1 MQTTLDVILSKKY
14 LIAALIGIA
23 IFNVVS
29 NVVGNDFAILA
40 GNFAYV
46 PVAGSF
52 LILSMMIVARFGI
65 SGTHGLAWVSFGGY
79 AISWFVAEMLW
90 LVQELYLQIDPF
102 PSAADIFYLI
112 GYPFLLMFFIAYLQP
127 MRSAI
132 TKKMVAASFAFSI
145 GVLSLS
151 LYLVFSGTVNDDIF
165 ELVLATIYPVFD
177 AMVIIPALIGVGLF
191 FKGHVNLMWT
201 LLCLGAISVFAADTA
216 FLIAQNEES
225 YYTGN
230 PMEILFYWNYIL
242 LAFGIYNHL
251 NLFRK
256 PKDSKLE
263 DLR

>member
-1 MQTTLDVILSKKY
+1 MQTTLDVVLSKKY
-14 LIAALIGIA
+14 LIAALAAIT
-23 IFNVVS
+23 IFNTAS
-29 NVVGNDFAILA
+29 NLMGEDFAIFA
-40 GNFAYV
+40 GNLAYV

-52 LILSMMIVARFGI
+52 LGLSILILVRFGI
-65 SGTHGLAWVSFGGY
+65 NGTHGIAWASFGGY

-90 LVQELYLQIDPF
+90 IVQELYLKIDPF

-112 GYPFLLMFFIAYLQP
+112 GYPFLIMFFIAYLQP

-132 TKKMVAASFAFSI
+132 TKKMIGASFAFSI
-145 GVLSLS
+145 GILGIS
-151 LYLVFSGTVNDDIF
+151 LYVVFSTTTNEDIF

-177 AMVIIPALIGVGLF
+177 AMIIIPALIGVGLF

-230 PMEILFYWNYIL
+230 PIEILFYWNYIL
-242 LAFGIYNHL
+242 LAFGIHNHL
-251 NLFRK
+251 NLFQT
-256 PKDSKLE
+256 PQGSKLE

>member
-1 MQTTLDVILSKKY
+1 MQTTLDVVLSKKY
-14 LIAALIGIA
+14 LIAALVGIA
-23 IFNVVS
+23 IFNTAS
-29 NVVGNDFAILA
+29 NLISEDFAVFA
-40 GNFAYV
+40 GNLAYV

-52 LILSMMIVARFGI
+52 LGLSILILVRFGI
-65 SGTHGLAWVSFGGY
+65 SGTHGIAWASFGGY

-90 LVQELYLQIDPF
+90 IVQELYLKIDPF

-112 GYPFLLMFFIAYLQP
+112 GYPFLVMFFIAYLQP

-132 TKKMVAASFAFSI
+132 TKKMIATSFAFSI
-145 GVLSLS
+145 GILGISLHF
-151 LYLVFSGTVNDDIF
+151 VFSTTTNEDIF
-165 ELVLATIYPVFD
+165 ELILATIYPVFD

-201 LLCLGAISVFAADTA
+201 LLCLGIISVFAADTA

-242 LAFGIYNHL
+242 LAFGIHNHL
-251 NLFRK
+251 NLFQA
-256 PKDSKLE
+256 PQGSKLE
-263 DLR
+263 DVR

>member
-14 LIAALIGIA
+14 LIAALAGIA
-23 IFNVVS
+23 VFNVVS
-29 NVVGNDFAILA
+29 NMAGEDFAILA

-52 LILSMMIVARFGI
+52 LVLSMMILVRFGVN
-65 SGTHGLAWVSFGGY
+65 GTHGLAWASFGGY
-79 AISWFVAEMLW
+79 AISWFIAEMLW
-90 LVQELYLQIDPF
+90 MVQELYLQIDPF

-127 MRSAI
+127 VRKAI
-132 TKKMVAASFAFSI
+132 TKKMVITSSVFSI
-145 GVLSLS
+145 GILSTS
-151 LYLVFSGTVNDDIF
+151 LYFVFSTTMNEDIF
-165 ELVLATIYPVFD
+165 ALVLATIYPVFD

-201 LLCLGAISVFAADTA
+201 LLCLGAVSVFTADTA

-242 LAFGIYNHL
+242 LAFGIHNHL
-251 NLFRK
+251 NLFQN

>member
-1 MQTTLDVILSKKY
+1 MQTTLDIVLSKKY
-14 LIAALIGIA
+14 LVAALVGIA
-23 IFNVVS
+23 IFNTVS
-29 NVVGNDFAILA
+29 NLISKDFAMVA
-40 GNFAYV
+40 GNLAYV

-52 LILSMMIVARFGI
+52 LGLSILILVRFGI
-65 SGTHGLAWVSFGGY
+65 SGTHGIAWASFGGY
-79 AISWFVAEMLW
+79 AMSWFVAEMLW
-90 LVQELYLQIDPF
+90 IVQELYLKIDPF

-112 GYPFLLMFFIAYLQP
+112 GYPFLIMFFIAYLQP

-132 TKKMVAASFAFSI
+132 TKKMIAASFAFSI
-145 GVLSLS
+145 GILGISLHF
-151 LYLVFSGTVNDDIF
+151 VFSTTTNEDIF

-242 LAFGIYNHL
+242 LAFGIHNHL
-251 NLFRK
+251 NLFQA
-256 PKDSKLE
+256 PQGSKLE

>member
-14 LIAALIGIA
+14 LIAALIVIV
-23 IFNVVS
+23 IFNMIS
-29 NVVGNDFAILA
+29 NLISKDFAIFA
-40 GNFAYV
+40 GNLAYV

-52 LILSMMIVARFGI
+52 LGLSILILVRFGI
-65 SGTHGLAWVSFGGY
+65 NGMHGIAWASFGGY

-90 LVQELYLQIDPF
+90 IVQELYLKIDPF
-102 PSAADIFYLI
+102 PSVADIFYLI
-112 GYPFLLMFFIAYLQP
+112 GYPFLVMFFIAYLQP

-132 TKKMVAASFAFSI
+132 TKNMIAASFAFSI
-145 GVLSLS
+145 GILCIS
-151 LYLVFSGTVNDDIF
+151 LYFVFSTTTNEDVF
-165 ELVLATIYPVFD
+165 ELLLATIYPVFD

-201 LLCLGAISVFAADTA
+201 LLCLGTVSVFTADTA

-242 LAFGIYNHL
+242 LAFGIHNHL
-251 NLFRK
+251 NLFQA
-256 PKDSKLE
+256 PQGSKLE